1 MVKVTSLLAK
11 AGSGLRFSFGVR
23 AWTGMEI
30 RCIFLLEVSFSLY
43 MPLMHR
49 ISISAHALT
58 LKLKPTPLPALA
70 SRLVMLKMPT
80 H

>member
-1 MVKVTSLLAK
+1 MGVVKVTSLLAK

-30 RCIFLLEVSFSLY
+30 WYVKGIYR
-43 MPLMHR
+43 
-49 ISISAHALT
+49 
-58 LKLKPTPLPALA
+58 LKLVEPYPKDT
-70 SRLVMLKMPT
+70 KQ